1 MAPLAARVGPKQLL
15 PVCKTSAL
23 WRSQQRG
30 FADSITNFL
39 LQACDCALQQPS
51 WGLLSLLP
59 FRSSSKCAPSS
70 PAHGLDLNEAGP
82 DSARGP
88 HVLISSFD
96 ETWLMWNI
104 YIYIWVVEW
113 NPGLCTRR
121 TCNIH
126 LHSGPRPKGTLDF
139 EGQEGRVSCPLRF
152 FLLARWMTSRTK
164 PSLHIQDYA
173 TLLGLDDNQ
182 ALARMPSHDMSHA
195 WHVLATWTLRVVIVA
210 TGPCR

>member
-70 PAHGLDLNEAGP
+70 PAHGRMWT
-82 DSARGP
+82 STRRGP
-88 HVLISSFD
+88 TVPEDPMF
-96 ETWLMWNI
+96 WFRPLMKHDWCG
-104 YIYIWVVEW
+104 IYIWVVEW
-113 NPGLCTRR
+113 NPGVCTRR

-139 EGQEGRVSCPLRF
+139 EGQEGRVSCLLRF

-173 TLLGLDDNQ
+173 ALLGLDDNQ

-195 WHVLATWTLRVVIVA
+195 WHVLATWTLRVLIVA